1 MKDCLYVFYNK
12 LSNRYE
18 SVISQP
24 TDAVLINVI
33 QHSGKFDKEKY
44 DVCKIG
50 VIDITSGVVNSFSPV
65 RLEIPSFEENP
76 LPVEENK

>member
-24 TDAVLINVI
+24 TDAVLINII
-33 QHSGKFDKEKY
+33 QHSGTFDKEKY

-50 VIDITSGVVNSFSPV
+50 TIDIDSGVVESFAPI
-65 RLEIPSFEENP
+65 RLEIPTFEQEK
-76 LPVEENK
+76 LPVDENK

>member
-1 MKDCLYVFYNK
+1 MKDCLFVFYNK

-33 QHSGKFDKEKY
+33 QHSGKYDREKY

-50 VIDITSGVVNSFSPV
+50 TIDIDSGIVESSAPV
-65 RLEIPSFEENP
+65 RLEIPTFEEEK
-76 LPVEENK
+76 LPVEQAK

>member
-24 TDAVLINVI
+24 TDAVLINII
-33 QHSGKFDKEKY
+33 QHSGKFDREKY

-50 VIDITSGVVNSFSPV
+50 IIDIDSGIVESNAPI
-65 RLEIPSFEENP
+65 RLDIPTFEQEK

>member
-24 TDAVLINVI
+24 TDAVLINII

-50 VIDITSGVVNSFSPV
+50 TIDIDSGIVESSAPI
-65 RLEIPSFEENP
+65 RLEIPTFEQEK

>member
-18 SVISQP
+18 SVISYP
-24 TDAVLINVI
+24 TDAVIINVI

-50 VIDITSGVVNSFSPV
+50 VIDITTGIVESSAPV